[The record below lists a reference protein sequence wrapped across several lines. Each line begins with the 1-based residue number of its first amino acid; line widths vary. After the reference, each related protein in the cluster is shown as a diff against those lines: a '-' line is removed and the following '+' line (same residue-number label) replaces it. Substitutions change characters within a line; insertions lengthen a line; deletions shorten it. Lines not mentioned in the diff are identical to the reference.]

1 MVGLPFGIGSLS
13 TGTGPGGSSAQN
25 ERDRARNTLAE
36 QLNQIE
42 SLAIWFFVAVLFFIL
57 IYSLAESWRLGRGA
71 NVFVFNFGI
80 LFGLTVAAAAV
91 GGLLGFLFGIPRS
104 LQGNA
109 VIAPSNSGTPA
120 PGEATETETGKRKAT
135 DSMGRAF
142 TGNSNL
148 EEISDWLTKIIV
160 GVSLVQAGSI
170 YTKLFG
176 LAGQFKAVNADSQG
190 ADVMF
195 ILVLVSALVG
205 GFLFLYLE
213 TRTRVMSLLTDT
225 EVALAPAQALEA
237 PTIRTALQTPIGGRG
252 TNATPSSSED
262 EQLLKIPYGQLKTGA
277 ELAAWGSAQA
287 RAGNYQAANQALRDA
302 IAKEPGKK
310 DYLVRLADVF
320 DRQGSTQAA
329 QALIAEAEQK
339 EGDNLSL
346 MKRDLVQA
354 LYLPLPVSFQKAL
367 PIAEK
372 LLARSDGANDP
383 FVRLWTAA
391 AEGQRYTWLSQNN
404 GSEADKQ
411 NARARALAESKK
423 VVELAPDP
431 RSSARVLL
439 RNMLEPTQ
447 PNAASEDN
455 DLEIFKNDEDFR
467 SVINA

>member
-1 MVGLPFGIGSLS
+1 
-13 TGTGPGGSSAQN
+13 
-25 ERDRARNTLAE
+25 
-36 QLNQIE
+36 
-42 SLAIWFFVAVLFFIL
+42 
-57 IYSLAESWRLGRGA
+57 
-71 NVFVFNFGI
+71 
-80 LFGLTVAAAAV
+80 
-91 GGLLGFLFGIPRS
+91 
-104 LQGNA
+104 
-109 VIAPSNSGTPA
+109 
-120 PGEATETETGKRKAT
+120 
-135 DSMGRAF
+135 
-142 TGNSNL
+142 
-148 EEISDWLTKIIV
+148 
-160 GVSLVQAGSI
+160 
-170 YTKLFG
+170 
-176 LAGQFKAVNADSQG
+176 
-190 ADVMF
+190 
-195 ILVLVSALVG
+195 
-205 GFLFLYLE
+205 
-213 TRTRVMSLLTDT
+213 
-225 EVALAPAQALEA
+225 
-237 PTIRTALQTPIGGRG
+237 
-252 TNATPSSSED
+252 
-262 EQLLKIPYGQLKTGA
+262 
-277 ELAAWGSAQA
+277 
-287 RAGNYQAANQALRDA
+287 LRDA